1 MMRLFIEGRQV
12 DLMHNEPLLITREIA
27 DVREPEKRSS
37 DWSKTF
43 RIPGTSDNNKLFG
56 HIFDINQEQL
66 NSGSQFGPDFNP
78 NKKAAAWVTVSETEI
93 VRGFIRMLNISVV
106 RRGEIQYEISF
117 HGVSA
122 DFFAKIRNKRM
133 SELNLSVMNHTLNKT
148 NVKNSWSNTA
158 ASGGYVYA
166 MIDRGRADK
175 PYDAWGVMDLT
186 PCIFAKRIVDEI
198 FSEAGYTYTA
208 DSFFNTD
215 EFKSRVVPF
224 PKPAEISEATL
235 TTMAARARRS
245 TNQTVTAGQPVIFND
260 DSSSGYYDNG
270 GNFDTAS
277 GRYSL
282 PYTGVEMTTKHTIF
296 VNVTGLDTLT
306 SVTNVSV
313 SFHVFLAGKYRA
325 AFTLHEA
332 NNFSPSGIDF
342 SGEFYNYIGSG
353 IENDDIELRLDAVY
367 DSSGVVPTTAITSPY
382 TVTIKPNSIVEIEGL
397 QSMTGPNM
405 LVDFNSAFSKSELT
419 QEKFISDLIKLDN
432 LYIEPTEYLGQLY
445 IAQRDTFYRNTI
457 THDLTALIDRDQPL
471 EIIPMGELEGN
482 PYVFT
487 MAQGK
492 DTDSDEYQK
501 ATGRIYGESRIIID
515 NEFVQQEKKV
525 DTAIA
530 STPYIYAGG
539 KLVIASM
546 GSADKSNG
554 DVRMLYWS
562 GKITT
567 ATWRLCLVIT
577 DNRNMI
583 SPELITGGYPHAG
596 HLDNPFTPTKDLNFG
611 MPAFVNLP
619 AGITYTNNNLYNRNW
634 RKYINEITDRNSK
647 LVKAR
652 VYITPG
658 SFIKWQFRDLY
669 FFDGQYFRLNK
680 ISDYPVGSAE
690 VVQCEFLKIKEA
702 AAFTPSTGKTGGGYD
717 TKDDNNDRW
726 PDLRNGFDKPQRE
739 FSTVGV
745 AADNTLNN
753 PTMSGVIKA
762 IDDRTHIDIG
772 TPTTGD
778 KYRPALEWT
787 GAEWDITLIKEV

>member
-12 DLMHNEPLLITREIA
+12 DLMQDEPLLITREIA

-78 NKKAAAWVTVSETEI
+78 NKKAAAWVTVNEAEI
-93 VRGFIRMLNISVV
+93 VRGFIRMLNISVI

-133 SELNLSVMNHTLNKT
+133 SELDLSSMNHLLNKT
-148 NVKNSWSNTA
+148 NVKNSWSNTV

-175 PYDAWGVMDLT
+175 PYDAWGCTDLT

-235 TTMAARARRS
+235 TGMALRARRS
-245 TNQTVTAGQPVIFND
+245 SDQTFTTGGTLIFND

-270 GNFDTAS
+270 GN
-277 GRYSL
+277 YSTTTGKYTL
-282 PYTGVEMTTKHTIF
+282 PYTGVEMSARLSLNLNITGAGLGAATYVAAKFSVRCGGKERATFFLQGQNISGVNISEDVF
-296 VNVTGLDTLT
+296 V
-306 SVTNVSV
+306 
-313 SFHVFLAGKYRA
+313 
-325 AFTLHEA
+325 
-332 NNFSPSGIDF
+332 
-342 SGEFYNYIGSG
+342 YIGSG
-353 IENDDIELRLDAVY
+353 AAGTDIEVQLVALFDASAGLVSRITGPFQLKLQT
-367 DSSGVVPTTAITSPY
+367 DS
-382 TVTIKPNSIVEIEGL
+382 TIEIEGL
-397 QSMTGPNM
+397 QSVTGVNM

-419 QEKFISDLIKLDN
+419 QEKFISDIIKLDN

-445 IAQRDTFYRNTI
+445 IAPRDTFYRNTV

-501 ATGRIYGESRIIID
+501 ATGKIYGESRIIID

-539 KLVIASM
+539 KFVIASM

-562 GKITT
+562 GKITAT
-567 ATWRLCLVIT
+567 TWRLCDWVT
-577 DNRNMI
+577 DQRTYIND
-583 SPELITGGYPHAG
+583 EVITGGYPHAG

-658 SFIKWQFRDLY
+658 SFIRWQFRDLY

-739 FSTVGV
+739 YATGGT
-745 AADNTLNN
+745 AGDNTLNN

>member
-12 DLMHNEPLLITREIA
+12 DLMHDEPLLITREIA
-27 DVREPEKRSS
+27 DIREPEKRSS

-66 NSGSQFGPDFNP
+66 NSGTQFGPDFNP
-78 NKKAAAWVTVSETEI
+78 NKKAAAWVTVNEVEQ
-93 VRGFIRMLNISVV
+93 VRGFIRLLNISIV
-106 RRGEIQYEISF
+106 RRGEIEYEISF
-117 HGVSA
+117 HGVAA
-122 DFFAKIRNKRM
+122 DFFSKIRNKRM
-133 SELNLSVMNHTLNKT
+133 SELDLSSMNHTLNKT

-166 MIDRGRADK
+166 MIDRGREGK
-175 PYDAWGVMDLT
+175 PYDAWGCTDLT
-186 PCIFAKRIVDEI
+186 PCIYAKRIVDEI
-198 FSEAGYTYTA
+198 FSDAGYTYTD

-235 TTMAARARRS
+235 TGMALRARRS
-245 TNQTVTAGQPVIFND
+245 SDQTRVKGDTIIFND

-270 GNFDTAS
+270 GNYSTTT
-277 GRYSL
+277 GKYSL
-282 PYTGVEMTTKHTIF
+282 PYTGVEMCAKYTMELNIA
-296 VNVTGLDTLT
+296 GLDTSAYT
-306 SVTNVSV
+306 YVAV
-313 SFHVFLAGKYRA
+313 SFKVYVGGKERGQFFMDA
-325 AFTLHEA
+325 P
-332 NNFSPSGIDF
+332 NNFLPSGINISEEAF
-342 SGEFYNYIGSG
+342 IYLGSAAAAS
-353 IENDDIELRLDAVY
+353 DIELRFDKLID
-367 DSSGVVPTTAITSPY
+367 TSPGVAS
-382 TVTIKPNSIVEIEGL
+382 TEITRPFTLTIKPNSIVEIEGL
-397 QSMTGPNM
+397 QSVTGVGM
-405 LVDFNSAFSKSELT
+405 LVDFNSAFSKSEAT
-419 QEKFISDLIKLDN
+419 QERFISDLIKLDN

-445 IAQRDTFYRNTI
+445 IAPRDTFYRNTV
-457 THDLTALIDRDQPL
+457 THDLSQLIDRNQPM
-471 EIIPMGELEGN
+471 EIVPMGELEGN

-492 DTDSDEYQK
+492 DMDSEEYQK
-501 ATGRIYGESRIIID
+501 ATGKVYGESRIIID
-515 NEFVQQEKKV
+515 NEFVQNEKKV
-525 DTAIA
+525 DTVIA
-530 STPYIYAGG
+530 STPYVYAGG
-539 KLVIASM
+539 KFVIASM
-546 GSADKSNG
+546 GNPDKSNG
-554 DVRMLYWS
+554 DIRLLYWS
-562 GKITT
+562 GKITNT
-567 ATWRLCLVIT
+567 TWRLCDWVLDERPLLNAEVI
-577 DNRNMI
+577 
-583 SPELITGGYPHAG
+583 SGGYPHAG

-658 SFIKWQFRDLY
+658 SFIKWQFRDLF

-680 ISDYPVGSAE
+680 ITDYPVGGAE

-702 AAFTPSTGKTGGGYD
+702 AAFVASTGKTGGGYD

-739 FSTVGV
+739 YSTGGT
-745 AADNTLNN
+745 AGDNSLNN
-753 PTMSGVIKA
+753 PALSGVIKA
-762 IDDRTHIDIG
+762 IDDRTFIDVG
-772 TPTTGD
+772 TPSTGD

-787 GAEWDITLIKEV
+787 GAEWNVVLIQEV